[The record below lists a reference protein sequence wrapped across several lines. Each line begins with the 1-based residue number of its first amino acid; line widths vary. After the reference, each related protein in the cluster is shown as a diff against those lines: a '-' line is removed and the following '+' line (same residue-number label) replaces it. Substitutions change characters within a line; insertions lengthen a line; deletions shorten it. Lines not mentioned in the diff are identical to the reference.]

1 MVISIYLTI
10 LSFTFIP
17 LSRNERFGELFGISA
32 ASGWL
37 LFYVAFIEFSFEVGL
52 TLTVA
57 QSMLGRLQFG
67 ILRLSE
73 TEIHLTSIER
83 LLEYAKLDPEP
94 SLGTR

>member
-37 LFYVAFIEFSFEVGL
+37 LFYVAFIEFSFEVDMKPCL
-52 TLTVA
+52 W
-57 QSMLGRLQFG
+57 
-67 ILRLSE
+67 
-73 TEIHLTSIER
+73 
-83 LLEYAKLDPEP
+83 
-94 SLGTR
+94 